1 MLRLCRESEETA
13 KKGLPMSF
21 MSRLRGAAAPV
32 EPVAPA
38 APVEPVFDA
47 AALAVPRAVLAP
59 AVLTMAADGH
69 VAEAEMAMLQ
79 NLCAFSP
86 LYARLPEGAVEHM
99 IGDLLED
106 LKSRGAD
113 EVIGQTADVLTRDL
127 CETAFCYAMRLAMVD
142 GVLVHREKQ
151 ALSEIAER
159 LALPDAKVDQIIEVI
174 AMMQRAG

>member
-1 MLRLCRESEETA
+1 
-13 KKGLPMSF
+13 MSF

-32 EPVAPA
+32 EPVAPVA
-38 APVEPVFDA
+38 TEEPSFDA
-47 AALAVPRAVLAP
+47 AALAVPRAALAVPRAVLAP

-99 IGDLLED
+99 IGDVLED

-113 EVIGQTADVLTRDL
+113 EVIGQTADLLTGDL

-159 LALPDAKVDQIIEVI
+159 LALPDDKVDQIIEVI
-174 AMMQRAG
+174 AMLQRAG